1 MASEQNPVELL
12 VYSDDK
18 ETRETIITAV
28 GHRPGKGLPPV
39 RWHEV
44 ATPVA
49 ALEAVEEK
57 VFPVAVLDGETAKT
71 SGLVLAKTI
80 ADTIDE
86 DHIPAFIFTIARPQ
100 DQWLANFSTAAAC
113 VPLPI
118 DPKQMQEAVAEV
130 LRQKQ

>member
-18 ETRETIITAV
+18 ETRETIIRAV
-28 GHRPGKGLPPV
+28 GNRPGKGLPEV

-44 ATPVA
+44 ATPAA

-57 VFPVAVLDGETAKT
+57 VFPLAVLDGEAAKS
-71 SGLVLAKTI
+71 SGLVVARTI
-80 ADTIDE
+80 ADTISQ
-86 DHIPAFIFTIARPQ
+86 DHIPAFVFTIARPQ
-100 DQWLANFSTAAAC
+100 DQWLANFSKAAAC
-113 VPLPI
+113 VPFPI
-118 DPKQMQEAVAEV
+118 DPKQMQEAIAEV